1 MFEKF
6 FKSELLALNAD
17 PLLIDK
23 LWKEIEASYG
33 NSNRYYHNLLHLDHL
48 IGELLPVKERIVDW
62 QTIILAMAYH
72 DIVYNTLRHDNEEKS
87 ANFAYDRLSDLCL
100 PAAQKKKCKLQIL
113 STKRHQLTVDDDT
126 NYFTDAD
133 LSILGAD
140 NNVYLIYTQQIRRE
154 YNHFPDLLYKPG
166 RKKVLNEFLEME
178 KIFKTEYFQ
187 KKYERRAR
195 INISSE
201 LKTLS

>member
-33 NSNRYYHNLLHLDHL
+33 NSNRYYHNLFHLDHL

-62 QTIILAMAYH
+62 QTIILATAYH
-72 DIVYNTLRHDNEEKS
+72 DIVNDTLRHDNEEKS
-87 ANFAYDRLSDLCL
+87 AILAYDRLSDLCL
-100 PAAQKKKCKLQIL
+100 PTAQKEKCKQQIL
-113 STKRHQLTVDDDT
+113 STKRHERSVDDDT
-126 NYFTDAD
+126 NYLTDAD

-140 NNVYLIYTQQIRRE
+140 DNGYLIYTEQIRKE
-154 YNHFPDLLYKPG
+154 YNYFPDLLYKPG
-166 RKKVLNEFLEME
+166 RKKVLNHFLEME
-178 KIFKTEYFQ
+178 KIFKTKYFQ
-187 KKYERRAR
+187 EKYERRAR